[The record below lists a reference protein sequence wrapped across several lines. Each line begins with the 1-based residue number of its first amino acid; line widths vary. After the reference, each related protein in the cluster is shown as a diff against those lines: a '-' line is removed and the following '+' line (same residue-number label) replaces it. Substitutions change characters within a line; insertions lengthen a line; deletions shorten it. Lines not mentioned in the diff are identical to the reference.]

1 MSFLLP
7 LLGNKY
13 AQIALAAV
21 IVLFGLWGYGK
32 YQHGLG
38 YSQAQSERHVADLE
52 SFRTESERLQALSAS
67 VEAQLAQLRSLAP
80 TSLEEYENV
89 TNETPLPTICNI
101 DPDRLR
107 QLNAAIEAANTRKS
121 SESVRG
127 SASGEVE

>member
-1 MSFLLP
+1 MTSLLP
-7 LLGNKY
+7 LLTNKY
-13 AQIALAAV
+13 AQIALAVVVGLTA
-21 IVLFGLWGYGK
+21 LWGFGK
-32 YQHGLG
+32 YKHSLG

-52 SFRTESERLQALSAS
+52 SFRTESERLQALSAT

-80 TSLEEYENV
+80 QFLEDYENV
-89 TNETPLPTICNI
+89 SNETPLPTICNI